1 MQHICNTEQETTKI
15 AHQIGEKLSQGGLL
29 LLNGELGTGKT
40 FFTQALLKNL
50 GFADNTAKSPTYTY
64 IRHYQKG
71 PQNVYHLDLY
81 RLTASDP
88 LLEEEI
94 EEILSPPKNTIIV
107 EWATKMPLLKAHK
120 HISIEFEYI
129 DPTTRKL
136 TIDENL

>member
-1 MQHICNTEQETTKI
+1 MQLICNTEQETTKI
-15 AHQIGEKLSQGGLL
+15 AHQIGEKLSTGGLL

-40 FFTQALLKNL
+40 FFTRSLLKSL

-71 PQNVYHLDLY
+71 PQNIYHLDLY

-94 EEILSPPKNTIIV
+94 EEILAHPKNIIIV
-107 EWATKMPLLKAHK
+107 EWASKMPPLNAHK
-120 HISIEFEYI
+120 HTSIEFEYV
-129 DPTTRKL
+129 DPSTRKL
-136 TIDENL
+136 TIHENL